1 MSEKKY
7 YTGID
12 GMRLAAAVLVIA
24 CHTSPLAGVSVVGDL
39 VLTRIVARVA
49 VPFFWMATGF
59 FTISRYHR
67 DNGGRKKHLK
77 KTGFIYA
84 AAVLLYLPLN
94 VYQGYF
100 NRPNLLPNL
109 LRDLV
114 FDGTV
119 YHLWYLPAAML
130 GLVIAWRL
138 VEKLD
143 YPKGLA
149 VAAVLYL
156 VGLLG
161 DSYYGIVGRLP
172 VVKKFYDLLFQLF
185 DYTRNGIFFAPIFLM
200 LGGYMAEQ
208 KPRRTKWWNWA
219 GFASSFVLMLIEGM
233 LLHQYGIPRHDSM
246 YLMLPVCM
254 VFLFRGLLGFRG
266 REVRG
271 LRTAALVIY
280 LVHPMVIVAVRA
292 AAKITHLEAL
302 LVENGLVHFAAVCAI
317 SFLLGFAG
325 AALWQR
331 FTVKQKH
338 LTVKE
343 RAYIELDLASLAH
356 NAAILQAAMPQGCEL
371 MAVVKANAYGH
382 GDYEIS
388 THLEKNG
395 VKAFAVA
402 TIEEGIRL
410 RRYGIRGMIL
420 ILGYTD
426 IHRAKELKQYHLT
439 QTLIDMDYA
448 YGLNRQ
454 GVPVR
459 VHIGIDSG
467 MHRLGFDCGDLAG
480 VRRVFMMKNLRVD
493 GIFTHLGCSDSTEPG
508 DMAFT
513 EEQISRFYQMI
524 DRLKESGIAI
534 PKLHIQSSY
543 GLLNYPELRC
553 DYVRVGIALYGV
565 GSATGEQIALRPD
578 LRPVLALK
586 ARVALI
592 RDVPKGEYIGYGRA
606 FQTKRDSQIAIL
618 TIGYADG
625 LPRSLSEGRAHVRM
639 GEFTAPIIGRICMD
653 QLAVDITEVPGVA
666 VGDIAALIDRRES
679 SLLSASHIAE
689 QTGSI
694 SNELLSRM
702 GSRLPIVIKE

>member
-1 MSEKKY
+1 MNEKRY
-7 YTGID
+7 YSGID
-12 GMRLAAAVLVIA
+12 GMRFAAAILVITI
-24 CHTSPLAGVSVVGDL
+24 HTSPLGSITVVGDFI
-39 VLTRIVARVA
+39 LTRIVARVA
-49 VPFFWMATGF
+49 VPFFFMTTGF
-59 FTISRYHR
+59 FTLSRYHR
-67 DNGGRKKHLK
+67 DNRRLKGFLK
-77 KTGFIYA
+77 KTGIIYA
-84 AAVLLYLPLN
+84 AAVLMYLPLN
-94 VYQGYF
+94 IYQGYF
-100 NRPNLLPNL
+100 NRPNLLLNL

-130 GLVIAWRL
+130 GMLIAWRL
-138 VEKLD
+138 VERFD

-149 VAAVLYL
+149 VAAALYM
-156 VGLLG
+156 VGLFG
-161 DSYYGIVGRLP
+161 DSYYGIAGRLP
-172 VVKKFYDLLFQLF
+172 EVKELYDLLFQLF

-208 KPRRTKWWNWA
+208 KPRLTKWWNWA
-219 GFASSFVLMLIEGM
+219 GFASSFAMMFTEAM
-233 LLHQYGIPRHDSM
+233 LLHRYGIPRHDSM
-246 YLMLPVCM
+246 YLMLPICM
-254 VFLFRGLLGFRG
+254 VFLFRGLVQFRG
-266 REVRG
+266 REGNG
-271 LRTAALVIY
+271 LRTVSLLIY
-280 LVHPMVIVAVRA
+280 LIHPMMIVVVRA
-292 AAKITHLEAL
+292 VAKIVHLEAL
-302 LVENGLVHFAAVCAI
+302 MVQNSLIHFATVCAL
-317 SFLLGFAG
+317 SFLFGFAV

-338 LTVKE
+338 ITVKE

-426 IHRAKELKQYHLT
+426 IHRAKELRRYRLT
-439 QTLIDMDYA
+439 QTLIDLDYA
-448 YGLNRQ
+448 EGLNRQ

-467 MHRLGFDCGDLAG
+467 MHRLGFDCGNLTG
-480 VRRVFMMKNLRVD
+480 VRRVFTMKNLRVD

-565 GSATGEQIALRPD
+565 GSVSEEHTALQTD

-606 FQTKRDSQIAIL
+606 FQTKRDSRIAIL
-618 TIGYADG
+618 PIGYADG
-625 LPRSLSEGRAHVRM
+625 LPRSLSDGRAYVRIRD
-639 GEFTAPIIGRICMD
+639 FTAPIIGRICMD
-653 QLAVDITEVPGVA
+653 QLAVDITDAPGVV
-666 VGDIAALIDRRES
+666 VGDIATLIENRKDSRI
-679 SLLSASHIAE
+679 SAPRIAE